1 MSEINFYALDECQRK
16 IMLEICLGNKGQ
28 VISTS
33 GGMCGEIYIFDQGE
47 HVSPRYICAKVPKL
61 SSNCSKAEAD
71 ARFIN
76 ELKKQLS
83 FYHHQFV
90 HWAFDFKEVMDAP
103 VALFRYW
110 GSDLKKLIND
120 FSVSH
125 IQKLSIM
132 AYICAG
138 LIHCYNKGL
147 VSHQDLKPE
156 NIFLR
161 DIKDAFIGLPDLDIY
176 MFALVADFGLANAFI
191 DSQIFDGSRPYMAP
205 EQWSKSALSSKT
217 DVFALGVIF
226 FQLMTEGYHP
236 VGIKLREYWPKPR
249 SGNSKKWTKSDLWE
263 KWSQKDEKIS
273 KDILN
278 NIESDVLALIREML
292 STSPIGRPSMESVL
306 TKILLLIKESSLESY
321 NQMHMLINYFNG
333 KVSSESLEEQGP
345 YLAHSW
351 KRFES
356 KFGGGI

>member
-1 MSEINFYALDECQRK
+1 MSEINFYTLDESERK
-16 IMLEICLGNKGQ
+16 NILEKSLGNKGKI
-28 VISTS
+28 ISTS
-33 GGMCGEIYIFDQGE
+33 GGMCGDIYIFDQGK

-61 SSNCSKAEAD
+61 SDNCSKAEAD

-83 FYHHQFV
+83 FYHDQFV
-90 HWAFDFKEVMDAP
+90 HWAFDFKEVMGAP

-110 GSDLKKLIND
+110 GSDLDKLMNE
-120 FSVSH
+120 SSMSH

-138 LIHCYNKGL
+138 LIHCYKNGL

-156 NIFLR
+156 NIFIR
-161 DIKDAFIGLPDLDIY
+161 DIKDSFIGLPDFDIY

-191 DSQIFDGSRPYMAP
+191 DSQKFDGSRPYMAP
-205 EQWSKSALSSKT
+205 EQWSESALSSKT

-236 VGIKLREYWPKPR
+236 IGIKLREYWPKPII
-249 SGNSKKWTKSDLWE
+249 GHSKKWTKKELWE
-263 KWSQKDEKIS
+263 KWSKKDEKIS
-273 KDILN
+273 KEISS
-278 NIESDVLALIREML
+278 NINSDVLVLIQEML
-292 STSPIGRPSMESVL
+292 STSPVDRPSMKEVL
-306 TKILLLIKESSLESY
+306 KKILILIGENSLESY
-321 NQMHMLINYFNG
+321 NQIHMLINYFNA
-333 KVSSESLEEQGP
+333 KVSSDSLEEQWP

-356 KFGGGI
+356 KFGGSI